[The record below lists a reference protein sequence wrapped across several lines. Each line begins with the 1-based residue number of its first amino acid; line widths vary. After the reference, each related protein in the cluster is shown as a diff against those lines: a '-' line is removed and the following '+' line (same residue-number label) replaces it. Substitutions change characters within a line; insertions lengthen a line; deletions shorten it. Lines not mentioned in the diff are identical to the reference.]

1 MPQQILQ
8 KLYKKE
14 PDNIYCSPAKTG
26 LQKKIPMASP
36 SVKAFTWA
44 VFPISI
50 YAPRSLLLACRM
62 IAISHLRFSRASY
75 FLSELSCL
83 PLSVV
88 AESTGSSFGRLGCV
102 FCRDFSTKVSS
113 YGLRHDLDFDK
124 YEALRLAEQLV
135 SIARAS
141 NHEKASFYDLAV
153 TLLQQRLSVP
163 NSHFKAYFLSFSQE
177 RSMLR
182 FWNRYPKWT
191 SPFPVAIAE
200 RLDEDTIHM
209 QGLLLLL
216 VRLPMQFAFTVE
228 FRATA
233 WHNVTEN
240 SETPIAQ
247 SSVHNKGRSLPL
259 IPRASFV
266 KFCLWGC

>member
-1 MPQQILQ
+1 MV
-8 KLYKKE
+8 
-14 PDNIYCSPAKTG
+14 

-50 YAPRSLLLACRM
+50 YAPRSLLLACHM

-163 NSHFKAYFLSFSQE
+163 TAT
-177 RSMLR
+177 LR
-182 FWNRYPKWT
+182 PT
-191 SPFPVAIAE
+191 SCPSRRKGVCLGFGIDIQSEQVPFPW
-200 RLDEDTIHM
+200 R
-209 QGLLLLL
+209 
-216 VRLPMQFAFTVE
+216 
-228 FRATA
+228 
-233 WHNVTEN
+233 
-240 SETPIAQ
+240 
-247 SSVHNKGRSLPL
+247 
-259 IPRASFV
+259 
-266 KFCLWGC
+266 